1 MYNFLSTISKHAK
14 AEKVGEDYQTEKVLN
29 EKNEGHNAPRYG
41 LKGRFVVDVGEKR
54 ARVIW
59 KSPD

>member
-1 MYNFLSTISKHAK
+1 M
-14 AEKVGEDYQTEKVLN
+14 GEDYQTEKVLN
-29 EKNEGHNAPRYG
+29 EKNEGHDAPRYR
-41 LKGRFVVDVGEKR
+41 LKRRFVVDMREKR